1 MTFQPNTWI
10 AILIAA
16 VASFIVGAVWYGVL
30 GRQWMTAL
38 GWSDAEQAANTRPP
52 MVAMIVSFV
61 AELVMAFVL
70 AGAIGHL
77 GPGNTTIRNG
87 LISGAILW
95 AGFVVTTLAVN
106 NAYARRKP
114 MLTVIDAGH
123 WLLVLLVQGA
133 VLGAMG

>member
-1 MTFQPNTWI
+1 MAFQPITWL
-10 AILIAA
+10 AVLIAA
-16 VASFIVGAVWYGVL
+16 VASFIVGAIWYGVL
-30 GRQWMTAL
+30 GRQWMTAM
-38 GWSDAEQAANTRPP
+38 GWSEAQMAANTKPP
-52 MVAMIVSFV
+52 VVPMIISLL
-61 AELVMAFVL
+61 AELAMAFVL
-70 AGAIGHL
+70 AGVIGHL

-87 LISGAILW
+87 LISGAFIW

>member
-1 MTFQPNTWI
+1 MAFQPITWL
-10 AILIAA
+10 AVLIAA
-16 VASFIVGAVWYGVL
+16 VASFIAGAIWYGVL

-38 GWSDAEQAANTRPP
+38 DWSDAEKASNTRPP
-52 MVAMIVSFV
+52 TVAMIVSFV
-61 AELVMAFVL
+61 AELAMAFVL
-70 AGAIGHL
+70 AGVIGHL
-77 GPGNTTIRNG
+77 GPGNATIRNG
-87 LISGAILW
+87 IISGAFIW